1 MISRRWILSF
11 CVAMT
16 TSLLSAMSFEATNDT
31 LPVDSNATGMLPS
44 IFRWPNSTIGV
55 NGYYRFWGTYQR
67 EQHPYQLTSAIG
79 STALPT
85 NLFIGDDAQ
94 LPNLWLNVS
103 GSAPGGARWGF
114 DLRVFQFL
122 NGQIS
127 DSYGKQVADSLRPNV
142 RYPLGGIP
150 LGGNLGAML
159 GGTVYGDFRTK
170 KGQWNTTIGGIQWVN
185 ISDLTMASFR
195 GYNRFMLFERNPWD
209 PMGAGINGRYKQYFE
224 QGSID
229 QDQRWGNRAFQ
240 GVVIQGSGLPA
251 GLSVLGLVGKTELN
265 GGFNGIPN
273 FSYGGRVMSKI
284 SQNHSIS
291 INSINQQSY
300 TDSLAKTSYGL
311 NVHTLE
317 FSSRFGPLWVKGE
330 VGAGRYF
337 SPQHHKGFEGLG
349 QIKIAQEI
357 KKLKTRIEIHAFQ
370 IGSNIVNNNGVYWN
384 TSVAEYRVND
394 IPAGS
399 VGSSAVLQPFGSS
412 MVRVGQMTNNRRGVN
427 FNLETSLKSFKISGG
442 IGSSAEIK
450 PAAGIITV
458 GHPVNQF
465 TRSRFWRWNFPSG
478 VGPYGRYSDIYRDVY
493 QTVNLSDDSMGVV
506 VHKKF
511 FNSAEIQL
519 KYSGK
524 IGGKDFYVFSLFQA
538 NSASRI
544 WSPITITDERAYVR
558 QYSSEMEVF
567 ARISRTIMITGYLGY
582 ERTLGNYRTDISDE
596 TYQPLNQFGRGTGV
610 GCDIELSKSTKLY
623 LRHRWYSFHDV
634 SFIQDRF
641 GGTETI
647 LELKVFF

>member
-1 MISRRWILSF
+1 MINRSFIALIFVLLFKAEAWSQTNLSD
-11 CVAMT
+11 T
-16 TSLLSAMSFEATNDT
+16 IYSDSTS
-31 LPVDSNATGMLPS
+31 TGIFPK
-44 IFRWPNSTIGV
+44 IFRWPNSTINV
-55 NGYYRFWGTYQR
+55 NGYYRFWATYQR
-67 EQHPYQLTSAIG
+67 EQYAYPLTSAVG
-79 STALPT
+79 NTVLPT

-94 LPNLWLNVS
+94 LPNLWLNVT

-170 KGQWNTTIGGIQWVN
+170 SGRWNTTIGGIQWVN

-209 PMGAGINGRYKQYFE
+209 PMGTGINGRYKQYFE

-240 GVVIQGSGLPA
+240 GMVIQGSELP
-251 GLSVLGLVGKTELN
+251 GDIKVLGIIGKTELN
-265 GGFNGIPN
+265 GGFSGIPN
-273 FSYGGRVMSKI
+273 FSYGGKLSMQI
-284 SQNHSIS
+284 SADHSFS
-291 INSINQQSY
+291 LNSINQQSY
-300 TDSLAKTSYGL
+300 TDSLAKTPYGL
-311 NVHTLE
+311 NLHTIEL
-317 FSSRFGPLWVKGE
+317 SLKFGKFLIRSETGV
-330 VGAGRYF
+330 GRYF
-337 SPQHHKGFEGLG
+337 SPQHHSGFEGLG
-349 QIKIAQEI
+349 QLKLSGDFRKIKS
-357 KKLKTRIEIHAFQ
+357 RIELHAFH
-370 IGSNIVNNNGVYWN
+370 IGPNVVNNNGIYWN

-394 IPAGS
+394 VPAGS

-412 MVRVGQMTNNRRGVN
+412 MVRVGQMTNNRQGLN
-427 FNLETSLKSFKISGG
+427 LNLETSLAALKISGG

-450 PAAGIITV
+450 PVAGIITV

-465 TRSRFWRWNFPSG
+465 TRSRFWRWNFPAG
-478 VGPYGRYSDIYRDVY
+478 VGPYSRYSDIYRDVY

-524 IGGKDFYVFSLFQA
+524 IGGKDFYLFSLFQA
-538 NSASRI
+538 NSASRQ
-544 WSPITITDERAYVR
+544 WSPITVTDMRAYVR
-558 QYSSEMEVF
+558 QYSSEVELF
-567 ARISRTIMITGYLGY
+567 AKMNQTIMLSAYIGFERTI
-582 ERTLGNYRTDISDE
+582 GNYRTDISDE
-596 TYQPLNQFGRGTGV
+596 TYRPLNQYGQGTGV
-610 GCDIELSKSTKLY
+610 GCDIELSRTTKLY
-623 LRHRWYSFHDV
+623 LRHRWYSFRDE
-634 SFIQDRF
+634 SFLMDRF

>member
-1 MISRRWILSF
+1 MTNRWIIALLWSAIATLAQAGD
-11 CVAMT
+11 CVTIAQ
-16 TSLLSAMSFEATNDT
+16 DT
-31 LPVDSNATGMLPS
+31 LSNDSSETGMFPKL
-44 IFRWPNSTIGV
+44 FRWPNSTIGV
-55 NGYYRFWGTYQR
+55 SGYYRFWATYQR
-67 EQHPYQLTSAIG
+67 EQHPYPLTSAAG
-79 STALPT
+79 NTALPT

-94 LPNLWLNVS
+94 LPNLWLNVT

-127 DSYGKQVADSLRPNV
+127 SAYGQQVADSLRPNV
-142 RYPLGGIP
+142 RYPLGGVP

-170 KGQWNTTIGGIQWVN
+170 KGRWNATIGGIQWVN

-240 GVVIQGSGLPA
+240 GIVIQGSELIGN
-251 GLSVLGLVGKTELN
+251 LSVMGIAGKTELN
-265 GGFNGIPN
+265 GGFSGIQS
-273 FSYGGRVMSKI
+273 FSYGGKI
-284 SQNHSIS
+284 QGKFLGEQSFSLNT
-291 INSINQQSY
+291 INQQSY
-300 TDSLAKTSYGL
+300 TDSLATTSYGL

-317 FSSRFGPLWVKGE
+317 LSIKFGKFLLRSE
-330 VGAGRYF
+330 AGAGRYF
-337 SPQHHKGFEGLG
+337 SPKHTKGFDALG
-349 QIKIAQEI
+349 QL
-357 KKLKTRIEIHAFQ
+357 KLSGDFKNIRSRLEIHAFR
-370 IGSNIVNNNGVYWN
+370 IGENIVNNNGVYWN

-412 MVRVGQMTNNRRGVN
+412 MVRVGQMTNNRQGLN
-427 FNLETSLKSFKISGG
+427 INLETSLKSFKLSGG
-442 IGSSAEIK
+442 IGSSAELK
-450 PAAGIITV
+450 PAAAIITV

-465 TRSRFWRWNFPSG
+465 TRSRFWRWSFPAG

-506 VHKKF
+506 IHKKF
-511 FNSAEIQL
+511 FNSAEVQL

-524 IGGKDFYVFSLFQA
+524 IGGKEFYVFSLFQA
-538 NSASRI
+538 NSASRV

-567 ARISRTIMITGYLGY
+567 AKLSKIFMLTGYLGF
-582 ERTLGNYRTDISDE
+582 ERTLGNYRTDINEE
-596 TYQPLNQFGRGTGV
+596 TFRPLNQYGRGTGV
-610 GCDIELSKSTKLY
+610 GFDIELSKTTKLY
-623 LRHRWYSFHDV
+623 LRHRWYSFYDK
-634 SFIQDRF
+634 SFVLDRF

-647 LELKVFF
+647 LELKAFF